1 MKYKRSTTSKRLLL
15 FVCLYSFILL
25 LGVVA
30 AWVVFDRSDAAGLA
44 GVVISPAVT
53 AIGFYSWK
61 AKAENV
67 LKLQKQGL
75 KITMEDIDDGNY

>member
-1 MKYKRSTTSKRLLL
+1 MKGKRTTSKWLLL
-15 FVCLYSFILL
+15 GACLYSFILL
-25 LGVVA
+25 FFIVL
-30 AWVVFDRSDAAGLA
+30 AWIIWDRADAAGLA
-44 GVVISPAVT
+44 GVVIAPAVT

-75 KITMEDIDDGNY
+75 KITMEDIDDGNN

>member
-1 MKYKRSTTSKRLLL
+1 MKDKTTSKRLLL
-15 FVCLYSFILL
+15 YVCLFCFTLLIFI
-25 LGVVA
+25 VA
-30 AWVVFDRSDAAGLA
+30 AWIIWDRSDAAGLA

-53 AIGFYSWK
+53 AIGFYCWK

-75 KITMEDIDDGNY
+75 KITMEDVNDGDY

>member
-1 MKYKRSTTSKRLLL
+1 MKDKRTTSKW
-15 FVCLYSFILL
+15 LL
-25 LGVVA
+25 LGACLFSFTLLLCIVL
-30 AWVVFDRSDAAGLA
+30 AWIVWDRSDAAGLA
-44 GVVISPAVT
+44 GIVISPAVA

-75 KITMEDIDDGNY
+75 KITMEDADDGNY